1 MTAFPT
7 PAGLQERTYR
17 MTHVISGT
25 ATGTGTTGSPR
36 PSARAVAVLGL
47 STALLTPVLGLA
59 TAAPAAA
66 HTTSASSSS
75 TASFGARAVQEAAR
89 HEGKPYEYGATG
101 PGSFDCSGFVQ
112 FVYGQ
117 LGADVP
123 RTSGEQYTASRKVS
137 QADRRAGDL
146 IAMRSDS
153 GRITHVGIYAGDDSW
168 WVARRSGTTVTRQ
181 QLYSSNYGVGRV
193 A

>member
-1 MTAFPT
+1 
-7 PAGLQERTYR
+7 
-17 MTHVISGT
+17 MTHVI
-25 ATGTGTTGSPR
+25 TGTTTTGTTTTGTTHSPR
-36 PSARAVAVLGL
+36 PSVRAIAVLGL

-75 TASFGARAVQEAAR
+75 TTSSFGARAVEEAAR
-89 HEGKPYEYGATG
+89 HEGKPYAYGATG

-112 FVYGQ
+112 YVYGQ
-117 LGADVP
+117 LGVDVP
-123 RTSGEQYTASRKVS
+123 RTSGEQYAASQKVS

-153 GRITHVGIYAGDDSW
+153 GRITHVGIYAGDNSW
-168 WVARRSGTTVTRQ
+168 WVARRAGTTVTRQ
-181 QLYSSNYGVGRV
+181 QLYSSNYSVGRV

>member
-1 MTAFPT
+1 
-7 PAGLQERTYR
+7 
-17 MTHVISGT
+17 MTH
-25 ATGTGTTGSPR
+25 ATTGTTTTGTTSTGTTRSPR

-47 STALLTPVLGLA
+47 STALMTPVLGLV

-75 TASFGARAVQEAAR
+75 TTSGFGARAVEEAAR

-112 FVYGQ
+112 YVYGQ
-117 LGADVP
+117 LGVAVP
-123 RTSGEQYTASRKVS
+123 RTSGEQYAASQKVS
-137 QADRRAGDL
+137 QADRRPGDL

-181 QLYSSNYGVGRV
+181 QLYSSNYSVGRV
-193 A
+193 G

>member
-1 MTAFPT
+1 
-7 PAGLQERTYR
+7 
-17 MTHVISGT
+17 MTHVITGT
-25 ATGTGTTGSPR
+25 TTATTTTGTGTGTTRSPR

-47 STALLTPVLGLA
+47 ATALLTPVLGLA
-59 TAAPAAA
+59 TATPAAA
-66 HTTSASSSS
+66 HTSSAGSSS
-75 TASFGARAVQEAAR
+75 TSSSFGARAVEEAAR
-89 HEGKPYEYGATG
+89 HEGKSYVYGATG

-112 FVYGQ
+112 YVYGQ
-117 LGADVP
+117 LGVDVP
-123 RTSGEQYTASRKVS
+123 RTSGEQYAASPKVS
-137 QADRRAGDL
+137 QSDRRAGDL

-181 QLYSSNYGVGRV
+181 QLYSSNYSVGRV

>member
-17 MTHVISGT
+17 MTHVI
-25 ATGTGTTGSPR
+25 TGTTITGTTHSPR
-36 PSARAVAVLGL
+36 PSARAVDILGL

-112 FVYGQ
+112 SVYGQ
-117 LGADVP
+117 LGVHVP
-123 RTSGEQYTASRKVS
+123 RTSGEQYAASRKVS

>member
-1 MTAFPT
+1 
-7 PAGLQERTYR
+7 
-17 MTHVISGT
+17 MTHVI
-25 ATGTGTTGSPR
+25 TGTTITGTTTTGTTTTGTDTTRSRR
-36 PSARAVAVLGL
+36 PAARTVAVLGL
-47 STALLTPVLGLA
+47 STALLAPVLGLA
-59 TAAPAAA
+59 TAAPAVA

-75 TASFGARAVQEAAR
+75 TASSFGARAVEEAAR
-89 HEGKPYEYGATG
+89 HEGKSYVYGATG

-112 FVYGQ
+112 YVYGQ

>member
-1 MTAFPT
+1 
-7 PAGLQERTYR
+7 
-17 MTHVISGT
+17 MTHVITGT
-25 ATGTGTTGSPR
+25 TTIGTTTGTTTGTGSPRPR

-75 TASFGARAVQEAAR
+75 TTSSFGARAVEEAAR
-89 HEGKPYEYGATG
+89 HEGKPYAYGATG

-112 FVYGQ
+112 YVYGQ
-117 LGADVP
+117 LGVDVP
-123 RTSGEQYTASRKVS
+123 RTSGEQYAASRKVS

-146 IAMRSDS
+146 IAMRSES

-181 QLYSSNYGVGRV
+181 QLYSSNYSVGRV

>member
-1 MTAFPT
+1 
-7 PAGLQERTYR
+7 
-17 MTHVISGT
+17 MTHVI
-25 ATGTGTTGSPR
+25 TGTTTGTTTGTGSPR